1 MKKKIVISFFIIFL
15 IMIVGLLLLKIT
27 LNSFYNKEFNKFDY
41 DKAKKITIKYL
52 NKNEEQLKKIAEEL
66 YENKSSIENPLE
78 NARYVGYYYDY
89 RLNYESKEE
98 YVKFDIDAQGMLGGQ
113 YYGLIYSKNNYDE
126 LIKNKEIGGNNI
138 FIRQKIKDNWYFYYD
153 DYDGK
158 VDVKKIK

>member
-1 MKKKIVISFFIIFL
+1 MKKKIVFSFFIIFL
-15 IMIVGLLLLKIT
+15 IIIIGLLLIKIT

>member
-15 IMIVGLLLLKIT
+15 IMIVGLLLIKIT
-27 LNSFYNKEFNKFDY
+27 LDSFYNKEFNKFDY
-41 DKAKKITIKYL
+41 YKAKQITIKYL
-52 NKNEEQLKKIAEEL
+52 NKNEEQLKKIAEEV
-66 YENKSSIENPLE
+66 YEDKSSIENPLE
-78 NARYVGYYYDY
+78 NIRYAGYYCDY
-89 RLNYESKEE
+89 NLNFKSKEA
-98 YVKFDIDAQGMLGGQ
+98 YIKFDIDAQGMLGGQ
-113 YYGLIYSKNNYDE
+113 YYGLIYSKNNHDE

>member
-1 MKKKIVISFFIIFL
+1 MKKKIVFSFFIIFL
-15 IMIVGLLLLKIT
+15 IIIIGLLLIKIT

-89 RLNYESKEE
+89 CLNYESKEE
-98 YVKFDIDAQGMLGGQ
+98 YVKKLF
-113 YYGLIYSKNNYDE
+113 
-126 LIKNKEIGGNNI
+126 
-138 FIRQKIKDNWYFYYD
+138 
-153 DYDGK
+153 
-158 VDVKKIK
+158 

>member
-15 IMIVGLLLLKIT
+15 IIIVGLLLIKIT
-27 LNSFYNKEFNKFDY
+27 LDSFYNKEFNKFDY

-78 NARYVGYYYDY
+78 DIRYAEYCYDDN
-89 RLNYESKEE
+89 LNFKSKEE
-98 YVKFDIDAQGMLGGQ
+98 YIKFDIDAQGMLGGQ

-126 LIKNKEIGGNNI
+126 LLKNKEIGGNNI

-158 VDVKKIK
+158 VDFNKL